1 LDNLKKLL
9 DLPQIKILLMPK
21 KPHPSEDLKQMD
33 SRPEHEMV
41 PLDFVFGEKPKND
54 QDDKIVSS

>member
-1 LDNLKKLL
+1 
-9 DLPQIKILLMPK
+9 MPK

-33 SRPEHEMV
+33 SHPEHEMV

-54 QDDKIVSS
+54 QDDKIVSSWNWW